1 MSVDLIGDGIALR
14 SKGDIVSHDG
24 TAPISISPG
33 TDGQILS
40 AQSSA
45 TSGLVWVTANTAITN
60 NDFVLIS
67 SSRLTTTAASI
78 EFSSITQD
86 YRDLMIIFQGKD
98 NYNQNSSFLSV
109 RLNNDTSV
117 GYRYPFVMFVSSTVT
132 AYNSD
137 NDTDG
142 ALIRGAVTGSTANVN
157 SFGCAVVYI
166 SQYSNSSIKKGFM
179 AYGGAPLSTGT
190 VTTMGG
196 LSPMTSAITSV
207 QLKVYASTLFSAGTY
222 AALYGVR

>member
-14 SKGDIVSHDG
+14 SKGDILTHDG

-67 SSRLTTTAASI
+67 SSRLTTTASQI
-78 EFSSITQD
+78 EFSSITQG
-86 YRDLMIIFQGKD
+86 YRDLMIIFQGRD
-98 NYNQNSSFLSV
+98 NYNTASSFLGI
-109 RLNNDTSV
+109 RLNNDTSTA
-117 GYRYPFVMFVSSTVT
+117 YRYPHVMFISNTVT

-137 NDTDG
+137 ADTSG
-142 ALIRGAVTGSTANVN
+142 GLIRGAVTGSTANAN
-157 SFGCAVVYI
+157 SFGCAVAYI

-190 VTTMGG
+190 VNTMGG

-207 QLKVYASTLFSAGTY
+207 QLIPYAATLFSTGTY

>member
-14 SKGDIVSHDG
+14 SKGDILTHDG
-24 TAPISISPG
+24 TAPISISPS

-45 TSGLVWVTANTAITN
+45 TSGLAWVTANTAITN

-78 EFSSITQD
+78 EFSSITQG
-86 YRDLMIIFQGKD
+86 YRDLMIIFQGRD
-98 NYNQNSSFLSV
+98 NYTQSPSFLAV

-117 GYRYPFVMFVSSTVT
+117 GYRYPHVTFSSSTVG
-132 AYNSD
+132 AYDSD
-137 NDTDG
+137 NDAAG
-142 ALIRGAVTGSTANVN
+142 GLIRAAVTGSTENAN
-157 SFGCAVVYI
+157 SFGCGIVYI

-179 AYGGAPLSTGT
+179 GYGGAPTSVSGASSI
-190 VTTMGG
+190 GG

-207 QLKVYASTLFSAGTY
+207 QLRIYGGTLFSAGTY